1 MELVQDMLE
10 RAVQLCT
17 GNPLEEW
24 QKSELEIA
32 LKKNKAQQSLVQGAT
47 NSSARVILEVS
58 GDTLRSLE
66 SVLGSIKVY
75 QIRPCLTEQ
84 LVGSPQM
91 QSQRR
96 QLMFNIIDTAVVD
109 CGMPKISSG
118 TEMLLWEALINS
130 TYTSVE
136 AEESESGV
144 ILKLMVDLELL
155 EVRLLSWRSCEKR
168 ESRDQAALPDAV
180 WIIAGRASDLP

>member
-17 GNPLEEW
+17 GNTLEQW
-24 QKSELEIA
+24 QKSELEAA
-32 LKKNKAQQSLVQGAT
+32 LKENKAQQSVVPGAT

-58 GDTLRSLE
+58 GDTLRTLE

-75 QIRPCLTEQ
+75 QTRPCLTEQ

-96 QLMFNIIDTAVVD
+96 QLIFNIIDTAVID
-109 CGMPKISSG
+109 CGMPKISSDA
-118 TEMLLWEALINS
+118 EALLWEALNNS
-130 TYTSVE
+130 TYTSVK
-136 AEESESGV
+136 AEESERGLV
-144 ILKLMVDLELL
+144 LKLMVDVELL
-155 EVRLLSWRSCEKR
+155 EVRLRSWWRSYGKR
-168 ESRDQAALPDAV
+168 QPFALSDDA
-180 WIIAGRASDLP
+180 WISGHASDLR